1 MPVLDAARHQS
12 RTNIKMQI
20 PFTRDSLKGRRIMTA
35 VFSLSGESIADVA
48 APDALRVLPRGF
60 GS

>member
-1 MPVLDAARHQS
+1 VLDAAWHQS
-12 RTNIKMQI
+12 LTNIKMQI
-20 PFTRDSLKGRRIMTA
+20 PFTRDSLKGMRIMTA
-35 VFSLSGESIADVA
+35 VFSLSRESIADVT